1 MNKRGIT
8 VYDLQKFFKFK
19 QVAGN
24 NESLGRPIFV
34 QQVNRPGLELGG
46 FYDYSELKRLVLIGN
61 KETAFIAKLDKET
74 RKERFKFLI
83 NPETPAIVISG
94 GNPCP
99 PELLELAKQ
108 ANFPIF
114 LTSKAT
120 SDINVALTLYLN
132 ELLAPNISVHATL
145 LEVYGVGVLL
155 TGESGIGKSE
165 IALELIRK
173 GHRLI
178 ADDRVEITKIN
189 NELVGSCPE
198 LTQGIMEV
206 RGIGIIDVTRVF
218 GINAFKEKEA
228 INVHIDLVKFSSEHD
243 FERLGN
249 SEQFKELLGIQVP
262 YNKIPVSDGRNMA
275 DIIEVAINNF
285 LLKQKG
291 FDAAKEFNDKL
302 NKLLQG
308 GRS

>member
-1 MNKRGIT
+1 MSAQAIT

-24 NESLGRPIFV
+24 NESLSRPIFV

-61 KETAFIAKLDKET
+61 KETAYIATLDEKT
-74 RKERFKFLI
+74 KMERFKFLI

-99 PELLELAKQ
+99 PELLELAKKS
-108 ANFPIF
+108 NFPIF

-120 SDINVALTLYLN
+120 SDISVSLTLYLN
-132 ELLAPNISVHATL
+132 ELLAPKISIHATL

-165 IALELIRK
+165 VALELIRK
-173 GHRLI
+173 GHRII

-189 NELVGSCPE
+189 NSLVGTCPE

-218 GINAFKEKEA
+218 GINAFKEKEN
-228 INVHIDLVKFSSEHD
+228 INVHIDLVHFSSEHD

-249 SEQFKELLGIQVP
+249 NEQFKELLGIQVP
-262 YNKIPVSDGRNMA
+262 YTKIPVSDGRNMA

-291 FDAAKEFNDKL
+291 FDATKEFNNKL

>member
-114 LTSKAT
+114 LTSNST

-218 GINAFKEKEA
+218 GINAFKEKET
-228 INVHIDLVKFSSEHD
+228 INVHIDLVKFSSKHD

-291 FDAAKEFNDKL
+291 FDATKEFNDKL

>member
-1 MNKRGIT
+1 MSSHAIT

-24 NESLGRPIFV
+24 NESLSRPIFV

-46 FYDYSELKRLVLIGN
+46 FYDYSELKRLILLGN
-61 KETAFIAKLDKET
+61 KEIAFIAKLDSKT
-74 RKERFKFLI
+74 RTERFKFLI

-99 PELLELAKQ
+99 PELLELAKV

-114 LTSKAT
+114 LTSKST
-120 SDINVALTLYLN
+120 SDVSVELTLYLN
-132 ELLAPNISVHATL
+132 ELLAPKISIHATL

-173 GHRLI
+173 GHRI
-178 ADDRVEITKIN
+178 VADDRVEITKIN
-189 NELVGSCPE
+189 NGLVGTCPE
-198 LTQGIMEV
+198 LTRGIMEV

-218 GINAFKEKEA
+218 GISAFKEKEA
-228 INVHIDLVKFSSEHD
+228 INVHIDLLHFSSQHD

-249 SEQFKELLGIQVP
+249 NDQFKELLGVQVP
-262 YNKIPVSDGRNMA
+262 YTKIPVSDGRNMA

-291 FDAAKEFNDKL
+291 FDATKEFNDKL

>member
-1 MNKRGIT
+1 MSAQAIT

-24 NESLGRPIFV
+24 NESLSRPIFV

-61 KETAFIAKLDKET
+61 KETAYIATLDEKT
-74 RKERFKFLI
+74 KMERFKFLI

-99 PELLELAKQ
+99 PELLELAKK

-120 SDINVALTLYLN
+120 SDISVSLTLYLN
-132 ELLAPNISVHATL
+132 ELLAPKISIHATL

-165 IALELIRK
+165 VALELIRK
-173 GHRLI
+173 GHRII

-189 NELVGSCPE
+189 NSLVGTCPE

-218 GINAFKEKEA
+218 GINAFKEKEN
-228 INVHIDLVKFSSEHD
+228 INVHIDLVHFSSAHD

-249 SEQFKELLGIQVP
+249 NEQFKELLGIQVP
-262 YNKIPVSDGRNMA
+262 YTKIPVSDGRNMA

-291 FDAAKEFNDKL
+291 FDATKEFNNKL